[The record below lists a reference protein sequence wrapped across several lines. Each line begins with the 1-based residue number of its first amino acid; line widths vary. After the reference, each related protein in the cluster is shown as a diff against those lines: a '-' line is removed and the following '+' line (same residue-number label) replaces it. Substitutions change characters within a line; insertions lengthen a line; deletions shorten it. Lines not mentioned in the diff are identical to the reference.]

1 MTLSGNVVK
10 KIELPY
16 NENRINWGGRGNN
29 GELLDTGVYLMV
41 VENNQYG
48 NGVTKIAIIR

>member
-16 NENRINWGGRGNN
+16 NENRINWDGRGND
-29 GELLDTGVYLMV
+29 GDFLDTGVYLIV

-48 NGVTKIAIIR
+48 NGVTKVAIIK